1 MKKSLLDLEKIFS
14 HVTRYLK
21 SLSTKGLYIILL
33 LVNAYKSAETPS
45 WAKRII
51 IGSLAYFVSPIDSIP
66 DLTPFIGM
74 TDDMGV
80 LSFGLVTIACYVD
93 KDVKLKARNQLTH
106 FLGNDVDSSNL
117 IEVDS
122 WL

>member
-1 MKKSLLDLEKIFS
+1 MKNTIFDLGEVFNYISK
-14 HVTRYLK
+14 YLK
-21 SLSTKGLYIILL
+21 SISTKGVYIVLL
-33 LVNAYKSAETPS
+33 LIYAYKDVDTPA

-51 IGSLAYFVSPIDSIP
+51 IGALAYFVSPIDSIP

-80 LSFGLVTIACYVD
+80 LSFGLVTIACYID
-93 KDVKLKARNQLTH
+93 NDVKLKAKEKLIKLMGTK
-106 FLGNDVDSSNL
+106 VDDSNL
-117 IEVDS
+117 VEVDN